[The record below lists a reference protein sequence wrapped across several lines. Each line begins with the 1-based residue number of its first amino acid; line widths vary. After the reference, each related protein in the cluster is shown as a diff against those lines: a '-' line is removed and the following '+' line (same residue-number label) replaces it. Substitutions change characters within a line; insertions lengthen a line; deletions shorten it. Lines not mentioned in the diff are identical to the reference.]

1 MTKGKGG
8 RTRSKRSEQIA
19 QVIFLITS
27 LVSLAAVACICV
39 FIFRGAWPAIREV
52 GLWNFLSGTAWKPN
66 NDPQKFGIFYMIVGS
81 LYVSGGA
88 LILGVPVGLMA
99 AIFMAR
105 FCPKRIYP
113 LLSQCVKLLAGI
125 PSIIYGFFG
134 MMLIVPFIAEHCPGN
149 GNSVL
154 AASVVLAL
162 MILPTIITISENA
175 LRSLPASYYEGAL
188 ALGATHEEA
197 VFHVLTPAAR
207 RGIVTSIVLGMGR
220 AIGETIAVGM
230 VAGNSNILPTSIFK
244 SVRTLTVNIVSEMGY
259 AEGLHYDALIAT
271 GAVLFVFIML
281 LNVALGLLTREKKDK
296 SESTNKPG
304 AADKRPQKA
313 LQGGVAK

>member
-1 MTKGKGG
+1 MKQSAGSARAKENAARAG
-8 RTRSKRSEQIA
+8 
-19 QVIFLITS
+19 FFITS
-27 LVSLAAVACICV
+27 LVALAAVGCICV
-39 FIFRGAWPAIREV
+39 FIFRGAWPAISQI

-66 NDPQKFGIFYMIVGS
+66 NDPQKFGIFYMIIGS

-88 LILGVPVGLMA
+88 LILGVPAGLGA
-99 AIFMAR
+99 AIFMAY
-105 FCPKRIYP
+105 FCPRRIYG
-113 LLSQCVKLLAGI
+113 LVNQCVKLLAGI

-134 MMLIVPFIAEHCPGN
+134 MMIVVPFIANNCPGN

-175 LRSLPASYYEGAL
+175 LRALPGSYYEGAA
-188 ALGATHEEA
+188 ALGATKEEA
-197 VFHVLTPAAR
+197 VFRVLVPAAR

-230 VAGNSNILPTSIFK
+230 VAGNSNILPATIFK

-271 GAVLFVFIML
+271 GAVLFVFILL
-281 LNVALGLLTREKKDK
+281 LNAALGLITAERKETPLKG
-296 SESTNKPG
+296 G
-304 AADKRPQKA
+304 AAK
-313 LQGGVAK
+313 

>member
-1 MTKGKGG
+1 MSDAGHARARFKEGAARAG
-8 RTRSKRSEQIA
+8 
-19 QVIFLITS
+19 FFITS
-27 LVSLAAVACICV
+27 LVSLAAVGCICV
-39 FIFRGAWPAIREV
+39 FIFRGAWPAISQI

-66 NDPQKFGIFYMIVGS
+66 NDPQKFGIFYMIIGS

-88 LILGVPVGLMA
+88 LILGVPAGLGA
-99 AIFMAR
+99 AIFMAY
-105 FCPKRIYP
+105 FCPRRIYG
-113 LLSQCVKLLAGI
+113 LVNQCVKLLAGI

-134 MMLIVPFIAEHCPGN
+134 MMIVVPFIANHCPGN

-175 LRSLPASYYEGAL
+175 LRALPGSYYEGAA
-188 ALGATHEEA
+188 ALGATREEA
-197 VFHVLTPAAR
+197 VFRVLVPAAR

-230 VAGNSNILPTSIFK
+230 VAGNSNILPTTIFK

-271 GAVLFVFIML
+271 GAVLFVFILL
-281 LNVALGLLTREKKDK
+281 LNAALGLITAERKEAPVKG
-296 SESTNKPG
+296 G
-304 AADKRPQKA
+304 AAK
-313 LQGGVAK
+313 

>member
-1 MTKGKGG
+1 MSDAGHARARFKEGAARAG
-8 RTRSKRSEQIA
+8 
-19 QVIFLITS
+19 FFITS
-27 LVSLAAVACICV
+27 LVSLAAVGCICV
-39 FIFRGAWPAIREV
+39 FIFRGAWPAISQI

-66 NDPQKFGIFYMIVGS
+66 NDPQKFGIFYMIIGS

-88 LILGVPVGLMA
+88 LILGVPAGLGA
-99 AIFMAR
+99 AIFMAY
-105 FCPKRIYP
+105 FCPRRIYG
-113 LLSQCVKLLAGI
+113 LVNQCVKLLEGI

-134 MMLIVPFIAEHCPGN
+134 MMIVVPFIANHCPGN

-175 LRSLPASYYEGAL
+175 LRALPGSYYEGAA
-188 ALGATHEEA
+188 ALGATKEEA
-197 VFHVLTPAAR
+197 VFRVLVPAAR

-230 VAGNSNILPTSIFK
+230 VAGNSNILPTTIFK

-271 GAVLFVFIML
+271 GAVLFVFILL
-281 LNVALGLLTREKKDK
+281 LNAALGLITAERKETPVKG
-296 SESTNKPG
+296 G
-304 AADKRPQKA
+304 AAK
-313 LQGGVAK
+313 

>member
-1 MTKGKGG
+1 MKQSAGSARAKENAARAG
-8 RTRSKRSEQIA
+8 
-19 QVIFLITS
+19 FFITS
-27 LVSLAAVACICV
+27 LVSLAAVGCICV
-39 FIFRGAWPAIREV
+39 FIFRGAWPAISQI

-66 NDPQKFGIFYMIVGS
+66 NDPQKFGIFYMIIGS

-88 LILGVPVGLMA
+88 LILGVPAGLGA
-99 AIFMAR
+99 AIFMAY
-105 FCPKRIYP
+105 FCPRRIYGIVN
-113 LLSQCVKLLAGI
+113 QCVKLLAGI

-134 MMLIVPFIAEHCPGN
+134 MMIVVPFIANHCPGN

-154 AASVVLAL
+154 AASIVLAL

-175 LRSLPASYYEGAL
+175 LRALPGSYYEGAA
-188 ALGATHEEA
+188 ALGATKEET
-197 VFHVLTPAAR
+197 VFRVLVPAAR

-230 VAGNSNILPTSIFK
+230 VAGNSNILPATIFK

-271 GAVLFVFIML
+271 GAVLFVFILL
-281 LNVALGLLTREKKDK
+281 LNAALGLITAERKETPVKG
-296 SESTNKPG
+296 G
-304 AADKRPQKA
+304 AAK
-313 LQGGVAK
+313 

>member
-1 MTKGKGG
+1 M
-8 RTRSKRSEQIA
+8 
-19 QVIFLITS
+19 
-27 LVSLAAVACICV
+27 
-39 FIFRGAWPAIREV
+39 FIFRGAWPAISQI

-66 NDPQKFGIFYMIVGS
+66 NDPQKFGIFYMIIGS

-88 LILGVPVGLMA
+88 LILGVPAGLGA
-99 AIFMAR
+99 AIFMAY
-105 FCPKRIYP
+105 FCPRRIYG
-113 LLSQCVKLLAGI
+113 LVNQCVKLLAGI

-134 MMLIVPFIAEHCPGN
+134 MMIVVPFIANHCPGN

-175 LRSLPASYYEGAL
+175 LRALPGSYYEGAA
-188 ALGATHEEA
+188 ALGATKEEA
-197 VFHVLTPAAR
+197 VFRVLAPAAR

-230 VAGNSNILPTSIFK
+230 VAGNSNILPTTIFK

-271 GAVLFVFIML
+271 GAVLFVFILL
-281 LNVALGLLTREKKDK
+281 LNAALGLITAERKEAPVKG
-296 SESTNKPG
+296 G
-304 AADKRPQKA
+304 AAK
-313 LQGGVAK
+313 

>member
-1 MTKGKGG
+1 MKQSAGSARAKENAARAG
-8 RTRSKRSEQIA
+8 
-19 QVIFLITS
+19 FFITS
-27 LVSLAAVACICV
+27 LVSLAAVGCICV
-39 FIFRGAWPAIREV
+39 FIFRGAWPAISQI

-66 NDPQKFGIFYMIVGS
+66 NDPQKFGIFYMIIGS

-88 LILGVPVGLMA
+88 LILGVPAGLGA
-99 AIFMAR
+99 AIFMAY
-105 FCPKRIYP
+105 FCPRRIYG
-113 LLSQCVKLLAGI
+113 LVNQCVKLLAGI

-134 MMLIVPFIAEHCPGN
+134 MMIVVPFIANHCPGN

-162 MILPTIITISENA
+162 MISENA
-175 LRSLPASYYEGAL
+175 LRALPGSYYEGAA
-188 ALGATHEEA
+188 ALGATREEA
-197 VFHVLTPAAR
+197 VFRVLVPAAR

-230 VAGNSNILPTSIFK
+230 VAGNSNILPATIFK

-271 GAVLFVFIML
+271 GAVLFVFILL
-281 LNVALGLLTREKKDK
+281 LNAALGLITAERKETPVKG
-296 SESTNKPG
+296 G
-304 AADKRPQKA
+304 AAK
-313 LQGGVAK
+313 

>member
-1 MTKGKGG
+1 MKQSAGSARAKENAARAG
-8 RTRSKRSEQIA
+8 
-19 QVIFLITS
+19 FFITS
-27 LVSLAAVACICV
+27 LVSLAAVGCICV
-39 FIFRGAWPAIREV
+39 FIFRGAWPAISQI

-66 NDPQKFGIFYMIVGS
+66 NDPQKFGIFYMIIGS

-88 LILGVPVGLMA
+88 LILGVPAGLGA
-99 AIFMAR
+99 AIFMAY
-105 FCPKRIYP
+105 FCPRRIYG
-113 LLSQCVKLLAGI
+113 LVNQCVKLLAGI

-134 MMLIVPFIAEHCPGN
+134 MMIVVPFIANHCPGN

-175 LRSLPASYYEGAL
+175 LRAMPGSYYEGAS
-188 ALGATHEEA
+188 ALGATKEEA
-197 VFHVLTPAAR
+197 VFRVLVPAAR

-230 VAGNSNILPTSIFK
+230 VAGNSNILPATIFK

-271 GAVLFVFIML
+271 GAVLFVFIL
-281 LNVALGLLTREKKDK
+281 LFNAALGLITA
-296 SESTNKPG
+296 ESKETPVKGG
-304 AADKRPQKA
+304 AAK
-313 LQGGVAK
+313 

>member
-1 MTKGKGG
+1 MKQSAGSARAKENAARAG
-8 RTRSKRSEQIA
+8 
-19 QVIFLITS
+19 FFITS
-27 LVSLAAVACICV
+27 LVSLAAVGCICV
-39 FIFRGAWPAIREV
+39 FIFRGAWPAISQI

-66 NDPQKFGIFYMIVGS
+66 NDPQKFGIFYMIIGS

-88 LILGVPVGLMA
+88 LILGVPTGLGA
-99 AIFMAR
+99 AIFMAY
-105 FCPKRIYP
+105 FCPRRIYG
-113 LLSQCVKLLAGI
+113 LVNQCVKLLAGI

-134 MMLIVPFIAEHCPGN
+134 MMIVVPFIANHCPGN

-175 LRSLPASYYEGAL
+175 LRAMPGSYYEGAS
-188 ALGATHEEA
+188 ALGATKEEA
-197 VFHVLTPAAR
+197 VFRVLVPAAR

-230 VAGNSNILPTSIFK
+230 VAGNSNILPATIFK

-271 GAVLFVFIML
+271 GAVLFVFIL
-281 LNVALGLLTREKKDK
+281 LFNAALGLITA
-296 SESTNKPG
+296 ESKETPVKGG
-304 AADKRPQKA
+304 AAK
-313 LQGGVAK
+313 

>member
-1 MTKGKGG
+1 MKQSVGSARAKENAARAG
-8 RTRSKRSEQIA
+8 
-19 QVIFLITS
+19 FFITS
-27 LVSLAAVACICV
+27 LVSLAAVGCICA
-39 FIFRGAWPAIREV
+39 FIFRGAWPAISQI

-66 NDPQKFGIFYMIVGS
+66 NDPQKFGIFYMIIGS

-88 LILGVPVGLMA
+88 LILGVPTGLGA
-99 AIFMAR
+99 AIFMAY
-105 FCPKRIYP
+105 FCPRRIYG
-113 LLSQCVKLLAGI
+113 LVNQCVKLLAGI

-134 MMLIVPFIAEHCPGN
+134 MMIVVPFIANHCPGN

-175 LRSLPASYYEGAL
+175 LRALPGSYYEGAA
-188 ALGATHEEA
+188 ALGATKEEA
-197 VFHVLTPAAR
+197 VFRVLAPAAR

-230 VAGNSNILPTSIFK
+230 VAGNSNILPTTIFK

-271 GAVLFVFIML
+271 GAVLFVFILL
-281 LNVALGLLTREKKDK
+281 LNAALGLITAERKEAPVKG
-296 SESTNKPG
+296 G
-304 AADKRPQKA
+304 AAK
-313 LQGGVAK
+313 

>member
-1 MTKGKGG
+1 MKQSAGSARAKENAARAG
-8 RTRSKRSEQIA
+8 
-19 QVIFLITS
+19 FFITS
-27 LVSLAAVACICV
+27 LVSLAAVGCICV
-39 FIFRGAWPAIREV
+39 FIFRGAWPAISQI

-66 NDPQKFGIFYMIVGS
+66 NDPQKFGIFYMIIGS

-88 LILGVPVGLMA
+88 LILGVPAGLGA
-99 AIFMAR
+99 AIFMAY
-105 FCPKRIYP
+105 FCPKKLYAA
-113 LLSQCVKLLAGI
+113 LNQCVKLLAGI

-134 MMLIVPFIAEHCPGN
+134 MMIVVPFIADHCPGN

-175 LRSLPASYYEGAL
+175 LRALSDSYYEGAA
-188 ALGATHEEA
+188 ALGATKEEA
-197 VFHVLTPAAR
+197 VFRVLVPAAR

-230 VAGNSNILPTSIFK
+230 VAGNSNILPATIFK

-271 GAVLFVFIML
+271 GAVLFVFILL
-281 LNVALGLLTREKKDK
+281 LNAALGLITAERKETPLKG
-296 SESTNKPG
+296 G
-304 AADKRPQKA
+304 AAK
-313 LQGGVAK
+313 

>member
-1 MTKGKGG
+1 MSDAGHARARFKEGAVRAG
-8 RTRSKRSEQIA
+8 
-19 QVIFLITS
+19 FFITS
-27 LVSLAAVACICV
+27 LVSLAAVGCICV
-39 FIFRGAWPAIREV
+39 FIFRGAWPAISQI

-66 NDPQKFGIFYMIVGS
+66 NDPQKFGIFYMIIGS

-88 LILGVPVGLMA
+88 LILGVPAGLGA
-99 AIFMAR
+99 AIFMAY
-105 FCPKRIYP
+105 FCPRRIYG
-113 LLSQCVKLLAGI
+113 LVNQCVKLLAGI

-134 MMLIVPFIAEHCPGN
+134 MMIVVPFIANHCPGN

-175 LRSLPASYYEGAL
+175 LRALPGSYYEGAA
-188 ALGATHEEA
+188 ALGATKEEA
-197 VFHVLTPAAR
+197 VFRVLVPAAR

-230 VAGNSNILPTSIFK
+230 VAGNSNILPTTIFK

-271 GAVLFVFIML
+271 GAVLFAFILL
-281 LNVALGLLTREKKDK
+281 LNAALGLITAERKETPVKG
-296 SESTNKPG
+296 G
-304 AADKRPQKA
+304 AAK
-313 LQGGVAK
+313 

>member
-1 MTKGKGG
+1 MANNISAGAG
-8 RTRSKRSEQIA
+8 RALLRERAARI
-19 QVIFLITS
+19 VFLLTS
-27 LVSLAAVACICV
+27 LTSLAAVACICV
-39 FIFRGAWPAIREV
+39 FIFKGAWPAISEV

-88 LILGVPVGLMA
+88 LLLGVPVGLLSAIYMA
-99 AIFMAR
+99 K
-105 FCPKRIYP
+105 FCPRWLQP

-134 MMLIVPFIAEHCPGN
+134 MMIIVPFIAEHCPGN

-154 AASVVLAL
+154 AASIVLAL

-175 LRSLPASYYEGAL
+175 LRSLPASYYEGAA

-197 VFHVLTPAAR
+197 VFRVLVPAAR
-207 RGIVTSIVLGMGR
+207 RGIVTSIVMGMGR

-230 VAGNSNILPTSIFK
+230 VAGNSNILPATIFK

-281 LNVALGLLTREKKDK
+281 LNMALGLITAERGEKRARK
-296 SESTNKPG
+296 
-304 AADKRPQKA
+304 AA
-313 LQGGVAK
+313 QGGEAK

>member
-1 MTKGKGG
+1 MK
-8 RTRSKRSEQIA
+8 
-19 QVIFLITS
+19 QVLSDAGHARARFKEGAARAGFFITS
-27 LVSLAAVACICV
+27 LVSLAAVGCICV
-39 FIFRGAWPAIREV
+39 FIFRGAWPAISQI

-66 NDPQKFGIFYMIVGS
+66 NDPQKFGIFYMIIGS

-88 LILGVPVGLMA
+88 LILGVPAGLGA
-99 AIFMAR
+99 AIFMAY
-105 FCPKRIYP
+105 FCPRRIYG
-113 LLSQCVKLLAGI
+113 LVNQCVKLLAGI

-134 MMLIVPFIAEHCPGN
+134 MMIVVPFIANHCPGN

-175 LRSLPASYYEGAL
+175 LRALPGSYYEGAA
-188 ALGATHEEA
+188 ALGATREEA
-197 VFHVLTPAAR
+197 VFRVLVPAAR

-230 VAGNSNILPTSIFK
+230 VAGNSNILPTTIFK

-271 GAVLFVFIML
+271 GAVLFVFILL
-281 LNVALGLLTREKKDK
+281 LNAALGLITAERKEAPVKG
-296 SESTNKPG
+296 G
-304 AADKRPQKA
+304 AAK
-313 LQGGVAK
+313 

>member
-1 MTKGKGG
+1 MSAGAG
-8 RTRSKRSEQIA
+8 RALVRERGA
-19 QVIFLITS
+19 RLLFLLTS
-27 LVSLAAVACICV
+27 LTSLAAVACICV
-39 FIFRGAWPAIREV
+39 FIFRGAWPAISEV

-66 NDPQKFGIFYMIVGS
+66 NDPQRFGIFYMIIGS

-88 LILGVPVGLMA
+88 LLLGVPVGVLA
-99 AIFMAR
+99 AVFMAR
-105 FCPKRIYP
+105 FCPRRLRP

-134 MMLIVPFIAEHCPGN
+134 MMIVVPFIADHCPGN

-175 LRSLPASYYEGAL
+175 LRSLPDSYYEGAA

-197 VFHVLTPAAR
+197 VFRVLVPAAR
-207 RGIVTSIVLGMGR
+207 RGIVTSIVMGMGR

-230 VAGNSNILPTSIFK
+230 VAGNSNILPATIFK

-271 GAVLFVFIML
+271 GAVLFVFILL
-281 LNVALGLLTREKKDK
+281 LNMALGLLTAERGEGRARRAARG
-296 SESTNKPG
+296 G
-304 AADKRPQKA
+304 AQA
-313 LQGGVAK
+313 

>member
-1 MTKGKGG
+1 MANNISAGAG
-8 RTRSKRSEQIA
+8 RALLRERAARI
-19 QVIFLITS
+19 VFLLTS
-27 LVSLAAVACICV
+27 LTSLAAVACICV
-39 FIFRGAWPAIREV
+39 FIFKGAWPAISEV

-88 LILGVPVGLMA
+88 LLLGVPVGLLSAIYMA
-99 AIFMAR
+99 K
-105 FCPKRIYP
+105 FCPRWLQP

-134 MMLIVPFIAEHCPGN
+134 MMIIVPFIAEHCPGN

-154 AASVVLAL
+154 AASIVLAL

-175 LRSLPASYYEGAL
+175 LRSLPASYYEGAA

-197 VFHVLTPAAR
+197 VFRVLVPAAR
-207 RGIVTSIVLGMGR
+207 RGIVTSIVMGMGR
-220 AIGETIAVGM
+220 AIGATIAVGM
-230 VAGNSNILPTSIFK
+230 VAGNSNILPATIFK

-281 LNVALGLLTREKKDK
+281 LNMALGLITAERGEKRARK
-296 SESTNKPG
+296 
-304 AADKRPQKA
+304 AA
-313 LQGGVAK
+313 QGGEAK

>member
-1 MTKGKGG
+1 MKQSAGSARAKENAARAG
-8 RTRSKRSEQIA
+8 
-19 QVIFLITS
+19 FFITS
-27 LVSLAAVACICV
+27 LVSLAAVGCICV
-39 FIFRGAWPAIREV
+39 FIFRGAWPAISQI

-66 NDPQKFGIFYMIVGS
+66 NDPQKFGIFYMIIGS

-88 LILGVPVGLMA
+88 LILGVPAGLGA
-99 AIFMAR
+99 AIFMAY
-105 FCPKRIYP
+105 FCPRRIYG
-113 LLSQCVKLLAGI
+113 LVNQCVKLLAGI

-134 MMLIVPFIAEHCPGN
+134 MMIVVPFIANHCPGN

-175 LRSLPASYYEGAL
+175 LRALPGSYYEGA
-188 ALGATHEEA
+188 TKEEA
-197 VFHVLTPAAR
+197 VFRVLVPAAR

-220 AIGETIAVGM
+220 AVGETIAVGM
-230 VAGNSNILPTSIFK
+230 VAGNSNILPTTIFK

-271 GAVLFVFIML
+271 GAVLFVFILL
-281 LNVALGLLTREKKDK
+281 LNAALGLITAERKETPVKG
-296 SESTNKPG
+296 G
-304 AADKRPQKA
+304 AAK
-313 LQGGVAK
+313 

>member
-1 MTKGKGG
+1 MKQSAGSARAKENAARAG
-8 RTRSKRSEQIA
+8 
-19 QVIFLITS
+19 FFITS
-27 LVSLAAVACICV
+27 LVSLAAVGCICV
-39 FIFRGAWPAIREV
+39 FIFRGAWPAISQI

-66 NDPQKFGIFYMIVGS
+66 NDPQKFGIFYMIIGS

-88 LILGVPVGLMA
+88 LILGVPAGLGA
-99 AIFMAR
+99 AIFMAY
-105 FCPKRIYP
+105 FCPRRIYG
-113 LLSQCVKLLAGI
+113 LVNQCVKLLAGI

-134 MMLIVPFIAEHCPGN
+134 MMIVVPFIANHGPGN

-154 AASVVLAL
+154 AASIVLAL

-175 LRSLPASYYEGAL
+175 LRALPGSYYEGAA
-188 ALGATHEEA
+188 ALGATKEEA
-197 VFHVLTPAAR
+197 VFRVLVPAAR

-230 VAGNSNILPTSIFK
+230 VAGNSNILPTTIFK

-271 GAVLFVFIML
+271 GAVLFVFILL
-281 LNVALGLLTREKKDK
+281 LNAALGLITA
-296 SESTNKPG
+296 ESKETPVKGG
-304 AADKRPQKA
+304 AAK
-313 LQGGVAK
+313 

>member
-1 MTKGKGG
+1 MKQNAGSARAKENAARAG
-8 RTRSKRSEQIA
+8 
-19 QVIFLITS
+19 FFITS
-27 LVSLAAVACICV
+27 LVSLAAVGCICV
-39 FIFRGAWPAIREV
+39 FIFRGAWPAISQI

-66 NDPQKFGIFYMIVGS
+66 NDPQKFGIFYMIIGS

-88 LILGVPVGLMA
+88 LILGVPAGLGA
-99 AIFMAR
+99 AIFMAY
-105 FCPKRIYP
+105 FCPRRIYG
-113 LLSQCVKLLAGI
+113 LVNQCVKLLAGI

-134 MMLIVPFIAEHCPGN
+134 MMIVVPFIANHCPGN

-175 LRSLPASYYEGAL
+175 LRALPGSYYEGAS
-188 ALGATHEEA
+188 ALGATKEEA
-197 VFHVLTPAAR
+197 VFRVLVPAAR

-230 VAGNSNILPTSIFK
+230 VAGNSNILPATIFK

-271 GAVLFVFIML
+271 GAVLFVFILL
-281 LNVALGLLTREKKDK
+281 LNAALGLITAERKETPLKG
-296 SESTNKPG
+296 G
-304 AADKRPQKA
+304 AAK
-313 LQGGVAK
+313 

>member
-1 MTKGKGG
+1 MSDAGHARARFKEGAARAG
-8 RTRSKRSEQIA
+8 
-19 QVIFLITS
+19 FFITS
-27 LVSLAAVACICV
+27 LVSLAAVGCICV
-39 FIFRGAWPAIREV
+39 FIFRGAWPAISQI

-66 NDPQKFGIFYMIVGS
+66 NDPQKFGIFYMIIGS

-88 LILGVPVGLMA
+88 LILGVPAGLGA
-99 AIFMAR
+99 AIFMAY
-105 FCPKRIYP
+105 FCPRRIYG
-113 LLSQCVKLLAGI
+113 LVNQCVKLLAGI

-134 MMLIVPFIAEHCPGN
+134 MMIVVPFIANHCPGN

-175 LRSLPASYYEGAL
+175 LRALPGSYYEGAS
-188 ALGATHEEA
+188 ALGATKEEA
-197 VFHVLTPAAR
+197 VFRVLVPAAR

-230 VAGNSNILPTSIFK
+230 VAGNSNILPTTIFK

-271 GAVLFVFIML
+271 GAVLFVFILL
-281 LNVALGLLTREKKDK
+281 LNAALGLITAERKETPVKG
-296 SESTNKPG
+296 G
-304 AADKRPQKA
+304 AAK
-313 LQGGVAK
+313 

>member
-1 MTKGKGG
+1 MANNISAGAG
-8 RTRSKRSEQIA
+8 RALLRERAARI
-19 QVIFLITS
+19 VFLLTS
-27 LVSLAAVACICV
+27 LTSLAAVACICV
-39 FIFRGAWPAIREV
+39 FIFKGAWPAISEV

-88 LILGVPVGLMA
+88 LLLGVPVGLLAAVYMA
-99 AIFMAR
+99 K
-105 FCPKRIYP
+105 FCPKWLQP

-134 MMLIVPFIAEHCPGN
+134 MMIIVPFIAEHCPGN

-154 AASVVLAL
+154 AASIVLAL

-175 LRSLPASYYEGAL
+175 LRSLPASYYEGAA

-197 VFHVLTPAAR
+197 VFRVLVPAAR
-207 RGIVTSIVLGMGR
+207 RGIVTSIVMGMGR

-230 VAGNSNILPTSIFK
+230 VAGNSNILPATIFK

-281 LNVALGLLTREKKDK
+281 LNMALGLITAERGEKRARK
-296 SESTNKPG
+296 
-304 AADKRPQKA
+304 AA
-313 LQGGVAK
+313 QGGEAK

>member
-1 MTKGKGG
+1 M
-8 RTRSKRSEQIA
+8 
-19 QVIFLITS
+19 
-27 LVSLAAVACICV
+27 
-39 FIFRGAWPAIREV
+39 
-52 GLWNFLSGTAWKPN
+52 GLWRFLSGTAWKPN

-88 LILGVPVGLMA
+88 LLLGVPVGLLA
-99 AIFMAR
+99 AVFMAK
-105 FCPKRIYP
+105 FCPRKLYP
-113 LLSQCVKLLAGI
+113 VFSQCVKLLAGI

-134 MMLIVPFIAEHCPGN
+134 MMIIVPFIAEHCPGN

-154 AASVVLAL
+154 AASIVLAL

-175 LRSLPASYYEGAL
+175 LRSLPASYYEGAA

-197 VFHVLTPAAR
+197 VFHVLVPAAR

-230 VAGNSNILPTSIFK
+230 VAGNSNILPATIFK

-271 GAVLFVFIML
+271 GAVLFVFILL
-281 LNVALGLLTREKKDK
+281 LNAALGLITAEKREKR
-296 SESTNKPG
+296 PRR
-304 AADKRPQKA
+304 AA
-313 LQGGVAK
+313 QGGASK

>member
-1 MTKGKGG
+1 MKQSAGSARAKENAARAG
-8 RTRSKRSEQIA
+8 
-19 QVIFLITS
+19 FFITS
-27 LVSLAAVACICV
+27 LVSLAAVGCICV
-39 FIFRGAWPAIREV
+39 FIFRGAWPAISQI

-66 NDPQKFGIFYMIVGS
+66 NDPQKFGIFYMIIGS

-88 LILGVPVGLMA
+88 LILGVPAGLGA
-99 AIFMAR
+99 AIFMAY
-105 FCPKRIYP
+105 FCPRRIYG
-113 LLSQCVKLLAGI
+113 LVNQCVKLLAGI

-134 MMLIVPFIAEHCPGN
+134 MMIVVPFIANHCPGN

-175 LRSLPASYYEGAL
+175 LRALPGSYYEGAS
-188 ALGATHEEA
+188 ALGATKEEA
-197 VFHVLTPAAR
+197 VFRVLVPAAR

-230 VAGNSNILPTSIFK
+230 VAGNSNILPATIFK

-271 GAVLFVFIML
+271 GAVLFVFILL
-281 LNVALGLLTREKKDK
+281 LNAALGLITAERKGTPLKG
-296 SESTNKPG
+296 G
-304 AADKRPQKA
+304 AAK
-313 LQGGVAK
+313 

>member
-1 MTKGKGG
+1 MKQSAGSARAKENAARAG
-8 RTRSKRSEQIA
+8 
-19 QVIFLITS
+19 FFITS
-27 LVSLAAVACICV
+27 LVSLAAVGCICV
-39 FIFRGAWPAIREV
+39 FIFRGAWPAISQI

-66 NDPQKFGIFYMIVGS
+66 NDPQKFGIFYMIIGS

-88 LILGVPVGLMA
+88 LILGVPAGLGA
-99 AIFMAR
+99 AIFMAY
-105 FCPKRIYP
+105 FCPRRIYG
-113 LLSQCVKLLAGI
+113 LVNQCVKLLSGI

-134 MMLIVPFIAEHCPGN
+134 MMIVVPFIANHCPGN

-154 AASVVLAL
+154 AASIVLAL

-175 LRSLPASYYEGAL
+175 LRALPGNYYEGAA
-188 ALGATHEEA
+188 ALGATKEEA
-197 VFHVLTPAAR
+197 VFRVLVPAAR

-230 VAGNSNILPTSIFK
+230 VAGNSNILPTTIFK

-271 GAVLFVFIML
+271 GAVLFVFILL
-281 LNVALGLLTREKKDK
+281 LNAALGLITAERKETPLKG
-296 SESTNKPG
+296 G
-304 AADKRPQKA
+304 AAK
-313 LQGGVAK
+313 

>member
-1 MTKGKGG
+1 MRDAVKTGASRARTKEKA
-8 RTRSKRSEQIA
+8 A
-19 QVIFLITS
+19 QVVFLITS

-39 FIFRGAWPAIREV
+39 FIFKGAWPAISEV

-88 LILGVPVGLMA
+88 LLLGVPVGLMA
-99 AIFMAR
+99 AIFMAK
-105 FCPKRIYP
+105 FCPKKLYP

-125 PSIIYGFFG
+125 PSIRYGFFG
-134 MMLIVPFIAEHCPGN
+134 MMIIVPFIAEHCPGN

-154 AASVVLAL
+154 AASIVLAL

-175 LRSLPASYYEGAL
+175 LRSLPGSYYEGAA

-197 VFHVLTPAAR
+197 VFRVLVPAAR
-207 RGIVTSIVLGMGR
+207 RGIVTSVVLGMGR

-230 VAGNSNILPTSIFK
+230 VAGNSNILPATIFK
-244 SVRTLTVNIVSEMGY
+244 SVRTLTVNIVSEMSY

-271 GAVLFVFIML
+271 GAVLFVFILL
-281 LNVALGLLTREKKDK
+281 LNAALGLFTAGRRER
-296 SESTNKPG
+296 EGKPRKAAAKGG
-304 AADKRPQKA
+304 A
-313 LQGGVAK
+313 V

>member
-1 MTKGKGG
+1 M
-8 RTRSKRSEQIA
+8 
-19 QVIFLITS
+19 
-27 LVSLAAVACICV
+27 
-39 FIFRGAWPAIREV
+39 FIFRGAWPAISQI

-66 NDPQKFGIFYMIVGS
+66 NDPQKFGIFYMVIGS

-88 LILGVPVGLMA
+88 LILGVPAGLGA
-99 AIFMAR
+99 AIFMAY
-105 FCPKRIYP
+105 FCPRRIYG
-113 LLSQCVKLLAGI
+113 LVNQCVKLLAGI

-134 MMLIVPFIAEHCPGN
+134 MMIVVPFIANHCPGN

-175 LRSLPASYYEGAL
+175 LRALPGSYYEGAA
-188 ALGATHEEA
+188 ALGATKEEA
-197 VFHVLTPAAR
+197 VFRVLVPAAR

-230 VAGNSNILPTSIFK
+230 VAGNSNILPATIFK

-271 GAVLFVFIML
+271 GAVLFVFILL
-281 LNVALGLLTREKKDK
+281 LNAALGLITAERKETPVKG
-296 SESTNKPG
+296 G
-304 AADKRPQKA
+304 AAK
-313 LQGGVAK
+313 

>member
-1 MTKGKGG
+1 
-8 RTRSKRSEQIA
+8 
-19 QVIFLITS
+19 
-27 LVSLAAVACICV
+27 
-39 FIFRGAWPAIREV
+39 
-52 GLWNFLSGTAWKPN
+52 
-66 NDPQKFGIFYMIVGS
+66 MIIGS

-88 LILGVPVGLMA
+88 LILGVPAGLGA
-99 AIFMAR
+99 AIFMAY
-105 FCPKRIYP
+105 FCPRRIYG
-113 LLSQCVKLLAGI
+113 LVNQCVKLLAGI

-134 MMLIVPFIAEHCPGN
+134 MMIVVPFIANHCPGN

-175 LRSLPASYYEGAL
+175 LRALPGSYYEGAA
-188 ALGATHEEA
+188 ALGATKEEA
-197 VFHVLTPAAR
+197 VFRVLVPAAR

-230 VAGNSNILPTSIFK
+230 VAGNSNILPTTIFK

-271 GAVLFVFIML
+271 GAVLFVFILL
-281 LNVALGLLTREKKDK
+281 LNAALGLITAERKETPVKG
-296 SESTNKPG
+296 G
-304 AADKRPQKA
+304 AAK
-313 LQGGVAK
+313 

>member
-1 MTKGKGG
+1 MKQSAGSARAKENAARAG
-8 RTRSKRSEQIA
+8 
-19 QVIFLITS
+19 FFITS
-27 LVSLAAVACICV
+27 LVSLAAVGCICV
-39 FIFRGAWPAIREV
+39 FIFRGAWPAISQI

-66 NDPQKFGIFYMIVGS
+66 NDPQKFGIFYMIIGS

-88 LILGVPVGLMA
+88 LILGVPAGLGA
-99 AIFMAR
+99 AIFMAY
-105 FCPKRIYP
+105 FCPRRIYG
-113 LLSQCVKLLAGI
+113 LVNQCVKLLAGI

-134 MMLIVPFIAEHCPGN
+134 MMIVVPFIANHCPGN

-175 LRSLPASYYEGAL
+175 LRALPGSYYEGAS
-188 ALGATHEEA
+188 ALGATKEEA
-197 VFHVLTPAAR
+197 VFRVLVPAAR

-230 VAGNSNILPTSIFK
+230 VAGNSNILPTTIFK

-271 GAVLFVFIML
+271 GAVLFVFILL
-281 LNVALGLLTREKKDK
+281 LNAALGLITAERKETPLKG
-296 SESTNKPG
+296 G
-304 AADKRPQKA
+304 AAK
-313 LQGGVAK
+313 

>member
-1 MTKGKGG
+1 MKQSAGSARAKENAARAG
-8 RTRSKRSEQIA
+8 
-19 QVIFLITS
+19 FFITS
-27 LVSLAAVACICV
+27 LVSLAAVGCICV
-39 FIFRGAWPAIREV
+39 FIFRGAWPAISQI

-66 NDPQKFGIFYMIVGS
+66 NDPQKFGIFYMIIGS

-88 LILGVPVGLMA
+88 LILGVPAGLGA
-99 AIFMAR
+99 AIFMAY
-105 FCPKRIYP
+105 FCPRRIYG
-113 LLSQCVKLLAGI
+113 LVNQCVKLLAGI

-134 MMLIVPFIAEHCPGN
+134 MMIVVPFIANHCPGN

-175 LRSLPASYYEGAL
+175 LRALPGSYYEGAA
-188 ALGATHEEA
+188 ALGATKEET
-197 VFHVLTPAAR
+197 VFRVLVPAAR

-230 VAGNSNILPTSIFK
+230 VAGNSNILPTTIFK

-271 GAVLFVFIML
+271 GAVLFVFILL
-281 LNVALGLLTREKKDK
+281 LNAALGLITAERKETPLKG
-296 SESTNKPG
+296 G
-304 AADKRPQKA
+304 AAK
-313 LQGGVAK
+313 

>member
-1 MTKGKGG
+1 MKQSAGSARAKENAARAG
-8 RTRSKRSEQIA
+8 
-19 QVIFLITS
+19 FFITS
-27 LVSLAAVACICV
+27 LVSLAAVGCICV
-39 FIFRGAWPAIREV
+39 FIFRGAWPAISQI

-66 NDPQKFGIFYMIVGS
+66 NDPQKFGIFYMIIGS

-88 LILGVPVGLMA
+88 LILGVPAGLGA
-99 AIFMAR
+99 AIFMAY
-105 FCPKRIYP
+105 FCPKRIYGIVN
-113 LLSQCVKLLAGI
+113 QCVKLLAGI

-134 MMLIVPFIAEHCPGN
+134 MMIVVPFIANHCPGN

-154 AASVVLAL
+154 AASIVLAL

-175 LRSLPASYYEGAL
+175 LRALPGSYDEGAA
-188 ALGATHEEA
+188 ALGATKEEA
-197 VFHVLTPAAR
+197 VFRVLVPAAR

-230 VAGNSNILPTSIFK
+230 VAGNSNILPATIFK

-271 GAVLFVFIML
+271 GAVLFVFILL
-281 LNVALGLLTREKKDK
+281 LNAALGLITAERKETPVKG
-296 SESTNKPG
+296 G
-304 AADKRPQKA
+304 AAK
-313 LQGGVAK
+313 

>member
-1 MTKGKGG
+1 MKQRAGSARAKENAARAG
-8 RTRSKRSEQIA
+8 
-19 QVIFLITS
+19 FFITS
-27 LVSLAAVACICV
+27 LVSLAAVGCICV
-39 FIFRGAWPAIREV
+39 FIFRGAWPAISQI

-66 NDPQKFGIFYMIVGS
+66 NDPQKFGIFYMIIGS

-88 LILGVPVGLMA
+88 LILGVPAGLGA
-99 AIFMAR
+99 AIFMAY
-105 FCPKRIYP
+105 FCPRRIYG
-113 LLSQCVKLLAGI
+113 LVNQCVKLLAGI

-134 MMLIVPFIAEHCPGN
+134 MMIVVPFIANHCPGN

-175 LRSLPASYYEGAL
+175 LRALPGSYYEGAA
-188 ALGATHEEA
+188 ALGATKEET
-197 VFHVLTPAAR
+197 VFRVLVPAAR

-220 AIGETIAVGM
+220 AIGETIAVAM
-230 VAGNSNILPTSIFK
+230 VAGNSNILPATIFK

-271 GAVLFVFIML
+271 GAVLFVFILL
-281 LNVALGLLTREKKDK
+281 LNAALGLITAERKETPVKG
-296 SESTNKPG
+296 G
-304 AADKRPQKA
+304 AAK
-313 LQGGVAK
+313 

>member
-1 MTKGKGG
+1 MK
-8 RTRSKRSEQIA
+8 QIA
-19 QVIFLITS
+19 GSARAKENAARAGFFITS
-27 LVSLAAVACICV
+27 LVSLAAVGCICV
-39 FIFRGAWPAIREV
+39 FIFRGAWPAISQI

-66 NDPQKFGIFYMIVGS
+66 NDPQKFGIFYMIIGS

-88 LILGVPVGLMA
+88 LILGVPAGLGA
-99 AIFMAR
+99 AIFMAY
-105 FCPKRIYP
+105 FCPRRIYG
-113 LLSQCVKLLAGI
+113 LVNQCVKLLAGI

-134 MMLIVPFIAEHCPGN
+134 MMIVVPFIANHCPGN

-154 AASVVLAL
+154 AASAVLAL

-175 LRSLPASYYEGAL
+175 LRALPGSYYEGAA
-188 ALGATHEEA
+188 ALGATKEEA
-197 VFHVLTPAAR
+197 VFRVLVPAAR

-230 VAGNSNILPTSIFK
+230 VAGNSNILPTTIFK

-271 GAVLFVFIML
+271 GAVLFVFILL
-281 LNVALGLLTREKKDK
+281 LNAALGLITAERKETPVKG
-296 SESTNKPG
+296 G
-304 AADKRPQKA
+304 AAK
-313 LQGGVAK
+313 